1 MCRKSVTEGSAYTVN
16 EAILAGD
23 VIDDVLT
30 QEHFLKIAKV
40 LRPKGDQERLDLRC
54 TCNEGKGV
62 CGSVRRR
69 PLVSALAHNELRWI
83 EMGYL
88 SKGT

>member
-54 TCNEGKGV
+54 TCNEGKGM
-62 CGSVRRR
+62 R
-69 PLVSALAHNELRWI
+69 VSEAQAFSERFGAQRVAVDRDGLPQ
-83 EMGYL
+83 
-88 SKGT
+88 